1 MIYVSIGNSD
11 DKLSQEEWSFFQKD
25 VDDLIQD
32 FSIAVFGSWVS
43 LPRDPWQ
50 NACWAFEC
58 KPDEKAQLRIELFA
72 LAATFKQDS
81 IAWCEGPTEFIMP
94 NGPGSVDDS

>member
-11 DKLSQEEWSFFQKD
+11 DKLSQEEWAGFQER
-25 VDDLIQD
+25 VDLAI
-32 FSIAVFGSWVS
+32 SMAASGIFGTWVS